1 MSNHDLI
8 MLMKERAETVQAIVS
23 KISSFYDACRYTVE
37 LTRHQKGENISA
49 PDLAEKEHD
58 IIRSSCRG
66 TGIKLLANPFDPK
79 KVGIHTSLPC
89 AQSGIAETG
98 TLILNSHSEDIRIA
112 TMLAETHVAI
122 LPAEKIRPDADSLVH
137 ELSAV
142 LESDTPS
149 YTAFITGASRTS
161 DIERVLTIGVHGP
174 RELHILII
182 EDEA

>member
-1 MSNHDLI
+1 
-8 MLMKERAETVQAIVS
+8 MLMKERAENVQAIVS

-58 IIRSSCRG
+58 IIRNSCKG
-66 TGIKLLANPFDPK
+66 TGINLLANPLNPK
-79 KVGIHTSLPC
+79 NVGIHTSLTR
-89 AQSGIAETG
+89 AQWGIAETG
-98 TLILNSHSEDIRIA
+98 TLVLNSHSEDIRIA
-112 TMLAETHVAI
+112 TMLAEIHVAI
-122 LPAEKIRPDADSLVH
+122 LPAENIRPDAESLVH

-182 EDEA
+182 GDEA